1 MVMRVGVFGVA
12 LALGAALAGPVR
24 AAGPGGAAEATAA
37 VSTATAPALTGNPAA
52 IALVKRMAGFVAGLQ
67 RFEVTVGASWDEIQ
81 ETGERIEF
89 SAIRQILANRPSGLA
104 VDALESTGRDTGI
117 RFDGKTLTLIDRSEN
132 VYAEL
137 PLAGTADDALRYL
150 VGPLQARLPLAL
162 LFLTSLPEEVGRRG
176 RSIELVQRDALYGVP
191 VDHIAVR
198 ADSVDVQVWIEE
210 GEQPLPYRVIITYRD
225 EPGAPQFRADLTD
238 WDLEP
243 DVSPER
249 FAPAL
254 AQGAERIPFMV
265 RVDGVMPQSGAATEQ
280 TGAKQ

>member
-1 MVMRVGVFGVA
+1 MVMRARVLGMA
-12 LALGAALAGPVR
+12 LALGAAFAGPVQ
-24 AAGPGGAAEATAA
+24 AAGADGAGAPATAA
-37 VSTATAPALTGNPAA
+37 AVAPALTGDPAA
-52 IALVKRMAGFVAGLQ
+52 IDLVRRMAAFVAGLS

-89 SAIRQILANRPSGLA
+89 SAIRQVLANRPSALA
-104 VDALESTGRDTGI
+104 VDALESTGRDSGI

-137 PLAGTADDALRYL
+137 PLTGTADDALRYL

-162 LFLTSLPEEVGRRG
+162 LFLTNLPEEVGRRARTVG
-176 RSIELVQRDALYGVP
+176 LVQRDALYGVP

-210 GEQPLPYRVIITYRD
+210 GDHPLPYRVIITYRD

-265 RVDGVMPQSGAATEQ
+265 RVDGDTPPSAAATEQ